1 MHLGQVVA
9 PLLLLLCALGQ
20 QLFELRGGGDGRDSR
35 DRLLGEDGRHAW
47 ERLCGEKGE
56 KTTGTQ
62 AGCVRWT
69 AMRDLWT
76 GHGTAVL
83 W

>member
-9 PLLLLLCALGQ
+9 PLLLFLCALGQ
-20 QLFELRGGGDGRDSR
+20 QLFELRWGGDGRDSR

-47 ERLCGEKGE
+47 ERLCGEEGE

-62 AGCVRWT
+62 AGCVR
-69 AMRDLWT
+69 
-76 GHGTAVL
+76 
-83 W
+83 